1 MVILAHSKS
10 PKFWRSCFY
19 STLDQFA
26 SDPDRSLIQG
36 EAFTR
41 NRKISLPLTARLI
54 ASLSS
59 NSVRQQTL
67 TFCKNNHT
75 DFTESAFCQARQK
88 FDHLI
93 LKNASLDFAH
103 HVSCESSLYKGK
115 YRLIGIDGSCFPIL
129 PNLEEPQN
137 LVERYPKSSWA
148 LHFNAAFDLENH
160 YYLDYQVQSAVDK
173 NEHGAALEFVRQ
185 YDHAGV
191 PIWIGDRLYF
201 SYELASQIENRGQ
214 KFLFRMKE
222 RNCVSLLPADH
233 PLYQEIDFTS
243 SRKLIHT
250 QKASTRNR
258 PDQYKYVPKGSVSL
272 ITPEHPELVFSYR
285 IIIAEISTQNE
296 EDGTPVKTM
305 EYLLTNLSDDEF
317 STREIKELYHLRWNI
332 EVSFRDLKYVLNGK
346 QVHSRKQNLIEQ
358 EIDTAVMV
366 YNLISVI
373 SKCAKPRQ
381 PGQKYRY
388 QTNRKALSSIVLQ
401 FLVGKA
407 AQKEVIWTIQNV
419 VVPIRKNRHFKRA
432 KSSTASTSTWK

>member
-148 LHFNAAFDLENH
+148 LHFNAALTSSDPLISI
-160 YYLDYQVQSAVDK
+160 LSLP
-173 NEHGAALEFVRQ
+173 AA
-185 YDHAGV
+185 
-191 PIWIGDRLYF
+191 
-201 SYELASQIENRGQ
+201 
-214 KFLFRMKE
+214 FLFMRVVTE
-222 RNCVSLLPADH
+222 FFSFSCFIILL
-233 PLYQEIDFTS
+233 
-243 SRKLIHT
+243 
-250 QKASTRNR
+250 
-258 PDQYKYVPKGSVSL
+258 
-272 ITPEHPELVFSYR
+272 
-285 IIIAEISTQNE
+285 
-296 EDGTPVKTM
+296 
-305 EYLLTNLSDDEF
+305 YLLHRKDYKHILSI
-317 STREIKELYHLRWNI
+317 SYKHLDVFN
-332 EVSFRDLKYVLNGK
+332 
-346 QVHSRKQNLIEQ
+346 H
-358 EIDTAVMV
+358 
-366 YNLISVI
+366 
-373 SKCAKPRQ
+373 
-381 PGQKYRY
+381 
-388 QTNRKALSSIVLQ
+388 ALC
-401 FLVGKA
+401 
-407 AQKEVIWTIQNV
+407 IQLL
-419 VVPIRKNRHFKRA
+419 
-432 KSSTASTSTWK
+432 TE